1 MNLIAAVDQNW
12 AIGNKNKLLVR
23 IPDDQK
29 FFRETTT
36 GKVVVMGRKTL
47 ESFPNGLPLGNR
59 TNLVL
64 THDKNYQVKDAIVL
78 HSLEEL
84 HAELQKYPSE
94 DIYVIGGETIYRQL
108 LDECDVAHITKIDYA
123 YDADAYFPNLDERP
137 EWKITAD
144 SEEQTYFDLEYYFYK
159 YERIK

>member
-1 MNLIAAVDQNW
+1 MNLIVAVDKNW
-12 AIGNKNKLLVR
+12 AIGNKNKLLVS
-23 IPDDQK
+23 IPADMK

-47 ESFPNGLPLGNR
+47 ESFPNGMPLKNR
-59 TNLVL
+59 TNIVL
-64 THDKNYQVKDAIVL
+64 TNDKNYQVKDAIIVHSMDAL
-78 HSLEEL
+78 HEEL
-84 HAELQKYPSE
+84 KKYPSE

-108 LDECDVAHITKIDYA
+108 LDECDVAHVTKIDFA
-123 YDADAYFPNLDERP
+123 FEADAYFPNLDEKP

-159 YERIK
+159 YEKVK